1 MELIKVLD
9 HGYVRLLRVDGT
21 DLDVQN
27 AAHVSFN
34 KSVVEVKPKF
44 IERLA
49 KERHMSPFRHVGLW
63 LEIKLP
69 GDVRGQFLKHI
80 VGNCVVEEGVA
91 WNEESFRG
99 AHEKLSFHIP
109 EPRYPQGRWGQGDKA
124 EKVLNDEFQRELK
137 YACERA
143 EYSYNRWLEK
153 GIAAENARKF
163 LPFYSM
169 YTTVRNR
176 ISLEAAFHFWELRQS
191 GHAQLEIQEYSKAI
205 DTICDKCFPISWK
218 ALKASI
224 V

>member
-1 MELIKVLD
+1 M
-9 HGYVRLLRVDGT
+9 
-21 DLDVQN
+21 
-27 AAHVSFN
+27 
-34 KSVVEVKPKF
+34 
-44 IERLA
+44 
-49 KERHMSPFRHVGLW
+49 
-63 LEIKLP
+63 
-69 GDVRGQFLKHI
+69 
-80 VGNCVVEEGVA
+80 
-91 WNEESFRG
+91 
-99 AHEKLSFHIP
+99 HEKLSFHIP